1 MDYDLKKFQLF
12 QGLTQ
17 THIKELAEY
26 MEYRDYEKDEVIIEE
41 NTAGNELFI
50 MLNGEVVIQKALT
63 LNAETDESNR
73 HKALI
78 HLKSEW
84 YPFFGEFA
92 IIEENAIRTATV
104 IAETDCK
111 MGVFTREKLMSYMDA
126 HPKCGYH
133 IFQNVSRV
141 LGDRLKKTNHD
152 TLKLT
157 TALMLVLE
165 D

>member
-26 MEYRDYEKDEVIIEE
+26 IEYRDYEKDEVIIEE

-50 MLNGEVVIQKALT
+50 MLKGEVVIQKALT
-63 LNAETDESNR
+63 LNAEANESNR

-92 IIEENAIRTATV
+92 QLFAQLDEKKKVDKDVKGGII
-104 IAETDCK
+104 
-111 MGVFTREKLMSYMDA
+111 L
-126 HPKCGYH
+126 
-133 IFQNVSRV
+133 
-141 LGDRLKKTNHD
+141 
-152 TLKLT
+152 
-157 TALMLVLE
+157 
-165 D
+165 